1 MIRSNFRGTREI
13 SGDFR
18 AQTAA
23 NRLGAQRIEALVAQ
37 YGAATLA
44 HYLDELLRYTERRT
58 RAAFAEFPDGRFAAD
73 MLMDGDGVTD
83 EPVKLAATVTIE
95 QGRVSVDLTGCDDQ
109 RKSPTNATS
118 SQTYSGVVYVLKCL
132 IDPDIPVND
141 GFYRLIDIRSRPGSV
156 VHAQHPAAVAAGWEI
171 AMQLCDLLFKALAP
185 ALPDRVVAG
194 TKGCVCNI
202 AFGGVN
208 PATGEYF
215 TYYETIAGGY
225 GATLTT
231 DGMDAVQAH
240 FQNTENAPVEETEAN
255 YPVRI
260 LCYALIE
267 NSEGGGRHRGG
278 LGVRRDYTFPGHEP
292 SFSILSDKAK
302 YAPWG
307 LFGGGSARPA
317 KYILNP
323 DTKAARELP
332 SKITFQLGARRRGER
347 ADAGREGGP
356 PLPFERDPSLVAADV
371 AQGKISAKRA
381 RAVYGVVVDP
391 ATQALDAPATAKARA
406 RTVPMRARAKTPG
419 RPTNATR
426 GKVIS
431 VTAWRVGIDIGGTF
445 TDAALVDSE
454 TGQVRVVK
462 VLTTPEDPARGFMTA
477 LERGLAE
484 CGAGGRDV
492 AAVVHATTVAT
503 NAIIEGKTARVGML
517 VTRGFRD
524 ILEIGRQIR
533 SRLYDV
539 HLQKPAPLV
548 PRRWSLEV
556 SERLDAEGRVLEPLD
571 VGEVRAAV
579 RRLRDERVEAVVIC
593 FLHSYLNPAH
603 ERAAAA
609 IVREEMP
616 DTWLS
621 VSSEVCPE
629 FREYLR
635 GSTAAVNAAVMP
647 IVSRYIDA
655 LESRLAALGATAPF
669 YVMQS
674 NGGVMTSASAKE
686 RPVYMVESGP
696 AAGVIAAG
704 AVAAPYRYANVL
716 SFDMGGTTAK
726 VGLIQD
732 GRLRLSTEME
742 VGAQAVTPLGEG
754 RGGGYPVR
762 TPVIDLVE
770 VGAGGGSEA
779 WIDAGGALRVGP
791 RSAGARPGPAC
802 YGLGG
807 ATPTIT
813 DANLALG
820 RLDPA
825 FFLGGEMTLDAGAAR
840 RAIASGWPRP
850 SASIRSPR
858 PAASWRSPTPT

>member
-1 MIRSNFRGTREI
+1 M
-13 SGDFR
+13 
-18 AQTAA
+18 
-23 NRLGAQRIEALVAQ
+23 
-37 YGAATLA
+37 
-44 HYLDELLRYTERRT
+44 
-58 RAAFAEFPDGRFAAD
+58 
-73 MLMDGDGVTD
+73 
-83 EPVKLAATVTIE
+83 
-95 QGRVSVDLTGCDDQ
+95 
-109 RKSPTNATS
+109 
-118 SQTYSGVVYVLKCL
+118 
-132 IDPDIPVND
+132 
-141 GFYRLIDIRSRPGSV
+141 
-156 VHAQHPAAVAAGWEI
+156 
-171 AMQLCDLLFKALAP
+171 
-185 ALPDRVVAG
+185 
-194 TKGCVCNI
+194 
-202 AFGGVN
+202 
-208 PATGEYF
+208 
-215 TYYETIAGGY
+215 
-225 GATLTT
+225 
-231 DGMDAVQAH
+231 
-240 FQNTENAPVEETEAN
+240 
-255 YPVRI
+255 
-260 LCYALIE
+260 
-267 NSEGGGRHRGG
+267 
-278 LGVRRDYTFPGHEP
+278 
-292 SFSILSDKAK
+292 
-302 YAPWG
+302 
-307 LFGGGSARPA
+307 
-317 KYILNP
+317 
-323 DTKAARELP
+323 
-332 SKITFQLGARRRGER
+332 
-347 ADAGREGGP
+347 
-356 PLPFERDPSLVAADV
+356 
-371 AQGKISAKRA
+371 
-381 RAVYGVVVDP
+381 
-391 ATQALDAPATAKARA
+391 
-406 RTVPMRARAKTPG
+406 
-419 RPTNATR
+419 
-426 GKVIS
+426 
-431 VTAWRVGIDIGGTF
+431 TAWRVGIDIGGTF
-445 TDAALVDSE
+445 TDAALVDGE

-462 VLTTPEDPARGFMTA
+462 VLTTPEDPAKGFMTA

-616 DTWLS
+616 GTWLS

-825 FFLGGEMTLDAGAAR
+825 FFLGGEMALDADAAR
-840 RAIASGWPRP
+840 RAIAERVAAPLGLDPL
-850 SASIRSPR
+850 A
-858 PAASWRSPTPT
+858 AASGIVEIANAHMIGAMRLVSVQRRTS

>member
-1 MIRSNFRGTREI
+1 M
-13 SGDFR
+13 
-18 AQTAA
+18 
-23 NRLGAQRIEALVAQ
+23 
-37 YGAATLA
+37 
-44 HYLDELLRYTERRT
+44 
-58 RAAFAEFPDGRFAAD
+58 
-73 MLMDGDGVTD
+73 
-83 EPVKLAATVTIE
+83 
-95 QGRVSVDLTGCDDQ
+95 
-109 RKSPTNATS
+109 TS
-118 SQTYSGVVYVLKCL
+118 
-132 IDPDIPVND
+132 
-141 GFYRLIDIRSRPGSV
+141 
-156 VHAQHPAAVAAGWEI
+156 
-171 AMQLCDLLFKALAP
+171 
-185 ALPDRVVAG
+185 
-194 TKGCVCNI
+194 
-202 AFGGVN
+202 
-208 PATGEYF
+208 
-215 TYYETIAGGY
+215 
-225 GATLTT
+225 
-231 DGMDAVQAH
+231 
-240 FQNTENAPVEETEAN
+240 
-255 YPVRI
+255 
-260 LCYALIE
+260 
-267 NSEGGGRHRGG
+267 
-278 LGVRRDYTFPGHEP
+278 
-292 SFSILSDKAK
+292 
-302 YAPWG
+302 
-307 LFGGGSARPA
+307 
-317 KYILNP
+317 
-323 DTKAARELP
+323 
-332 SKITFQLGARRRGER
+332 
-347 ADAGREGGP
+347 
-356 PLPFERDPSLVAADV
+356 
-371 AQGKISAKRA
+371 
-381 RAVYGVVVDP
+381 
-391 ATQALDAPATAKARA
+391 
-406 RTVPMRARAKTPG
+406 
-419 RPTNATR
+419 
-426 GKVIS
+426 
-431 VTAWRVGIDIGGTF
+431 WRVGIDIGGTF
-445 TDAALVDSE
+445 TDAALVDGE

-462 VLTTPEDPARGFMTA
+462 VLTTPDDPAKGFMTA
-477 LERGLAE
+477 LRRGLSE

-556 SERLDAEGRVLEPLD
+556 GERLDAEGRVLEPLD
-571 VGEVRAAV
+571 VAEVRTAV

-647 IVSRYIDA
+647 IVSRYVDA

-825 FFLGGEMTLDAGAAR
+825 FFLGGEMTLDAEAAR
-840 RAIASGWPRP
+840 RAIAERVAMPLHLDPLAAASGIVEIANAHMIGAMRLVSVQRGYDPRDFVLVAFGGAGPLHANALARELGIPTVLVPP
-850 SASIRSPR
+850 SPGIASAVGMLATDIRHEFVATRRLRLDGLAPEVLETLFADFLAEGEARLTRDGVPLADRRMLRSADLRYHGQSFELPVTVPPGPLSTTDVTRLRDEFHAMHERAYGYAAPDDPVELVNVRLAAVGVTPKPRRAPLADGGPAAARAAKGRREVWFAEVGGFRTTIVLDRAKLLRGNVIDGPAIIEEPDASTLVHPGWTATVDEHGNLVLAPSPR
-858 PAASWRSPTPT
+858 